1 MASRILLCLINLK
14 LLALLYVIPL
24 LSTLFLSIST
34 LARQGLFSTCVAEAR
49 ETNVFSLDADNRRC
63 ITLVTQSVGNVPCF
77 VYSDYKHVGSIHP
90 DSCSYSQEAAARIL
104 SSRVAKRETC
114 TMTNSKLLDIKT
126 KIHLVK
132 TFCISRLF
140 FNVASIPHWTSKS
153 LTNFCKCYNS
163 IFRSALLGRNDE
175 GEVEKIS
182 NLALFSQWP
191 CSSQVLPSQIP
202 F

>member
-1 MASRILLCLINLK
+1 MDGKSHPIVLNESK
-14 LLALLYVIPL
+14 
-24 LSTLFLSIST
+24 TLGPIVCDT
-34 LARQGLFSTCVAEAR
+34 LAVHSLPVNFNFGKTGFVFHMRGR
-49 ETNVFSLDADNRRC
+49 GKRKNVFSLDADNRRC

-104 SSRVAKRETC
+104 SPRVAKRETC

-182 NLALFSQWP
+182 NLAFFQA
-191 CSSQVLPSQIP
+191 
-202 F
+202 